1 MKQTAIMYQS
11 SVRMQAS
18 LKTQWKAPLALKN
31 RKERKKYCCACLF
44 PSIITKLKLVMI
56 KVGLLRWWAHRA
68 DLLGRFWVTCVRCE
82 SAPPAET
89 VSERIRFWPELI
101 FFLLLSLSLSLA
113 ADKHETK
120 LKGVIYFQAIEE
132 VYYDHL
138 RSATKV
144 PLCPF
149 TRSPSAPCFLRVPCS
164 CLSRSAIS
172 PPLPEP
178 TVDKLL
184 VELDGWWG
192 VLNVLRALKPEILR
206 KYRWWRLSVW
216 SQRLANPSCSLCGS
230 QQNESSVWKTTAV
243 FTQTF
248 TCFPAFFDADSLC
261 GLSRAIR
268 CIFIYCRERCEQW
281 WTPPTT
287 KLVVLTLN
295 LFI

>member
-1 MKQTAIMYQS
+1 MKSSTCFKKQKGEKKILLCLSFPIHHHKAQIGHDQS
-11 SVRMQAS
+11 RAPALMSTSCGSARKILGDMREVWVGSSSWDGVRTDQV
-18 LKTQWKAPLALKN
+18 LT
-31 RKERKKYCCACLF
+31 
-44 PSIITKLKLVMI
+44 
-56 KVGLLRWWAHRA
+56 RA
-68 DLLGRFWVTCVRCE
+68 D
-82 SAPPAET
+82 
-89 VSERIRFWPELI
+89 
-101 FFLLLSLSLSLA
+101 FFSSPLSLA

-206 KYRWWRLSVW
+206 KYRRWRLSVW

-281 WTPPTT
+281 WTPLTT